1 MRRQIYI
8 FFISGFLASS
18 AQSANIDTT
27 TLEKAVDT
35 LVDSQQDNIK
45 SQQSIDALS
54 DETQDISQ
62 VYRNTIRKTDSLD
75 TYNKQLTKLVNQ
87 QKETLVSIQRQLE
100 NAEETQR
107 SIIPLMLKMIS
118 TLDQFV
124 KLDMPFLLEE
134 RKQRVT
140 ALQEMMDRADVNLP
154 DKYRRIMEAYQIEME
169 YGRTIEAY
177 NDSINVNGSE
187 YIVDLLR
194 IGRLTMA
201 FQTLDG
207 EMSGLW
213 NKQTKKW
220 EILDKE
226 FNRSIQQGLQIAK
239 KQAPP
244 DLVNLPIQVME

>member
-1 MRRQIYI
+1 MRKLIYI
-8 FFISGFLASS
+8 SLLSGLITSPTF
-18 AQSANIDTT
+18 SANVDTKA
-27 TLEKAVDT
+27 LEEAVDT
-35 LVDSQQDNIK
+35 LVDSQQDNIR
-45 SQQSIDALS
+45 SQQSIDKLS
-54 DETQDISQ
+54 NETQDISQ
-62 VYRNTIRKTDSLD
+62 IYRNTIRKADSLE
-75 TYNKQLTKLVNQ
+75 TYNKQLSKLVNQ
-87 QKETLVSIQRQLE
+87 QKETLNSIERQLQ
-100 NAEETQR
+100 NADETQR

-118 TLDQFV
+118 TLEKFV
-124 KLDMPFLLEE
+124 MLDMPFLLEE
-134 RKQRVT
+134 RQQRVA

-177 NDSINVNGSE
+177 NDSVNVNGTE
-187 YIVDLLR
+187 YTVDLLR

-207 EMSGLW
+207 EMSGFW

-244 DLVNLPIQVME
+244 DLVNLPVQVVE